1 MRTIQEIL
9 VAEKPRIIVIA
20 ERNIGAK
27 MFSAV
32 IH

>member
-9 VAEKPRIIVIA
+9 VAEKPRIA